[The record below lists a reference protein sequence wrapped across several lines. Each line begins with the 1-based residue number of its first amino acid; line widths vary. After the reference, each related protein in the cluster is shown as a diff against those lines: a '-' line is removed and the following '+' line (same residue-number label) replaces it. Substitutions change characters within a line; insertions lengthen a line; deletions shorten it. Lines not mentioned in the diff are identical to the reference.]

1 MTLNNSTISGNSI
14 DTTGGGIFVQGSAVS
29 LNNVTI
35 ANNSARAAGG
45 GISRINGLV
54 NIRNT
59 IIANNDNPTS
69 PDVFGRF
76 TDLGNNLIG
85 TSDGSIGFNVS
96 TLVGMIANP
105 INPRLSS
112 LQDNG
117 GSTPT
122 QALLPNSPAIN
133 AGAVSRVSLVG
144 ELGILYP
151 ILALMKQFESP
162 LAVLL
167 TALIIAMWQLSR
179 FRLTVLQLLGMEEML
194 RSTTLPEMIPLELV
208 LIIPRQRGL

>member
-1 MTLNNSTISGNSI
+1 MKKPDFDNRSN
-14 DTTGGGIFVQGSAVS
+14 GGGIFVQGSAVS

-45 GISRINGLV
+45 GISRINGIV

-69 PDVFGRF
+69 PDVSGRF

-133 AGAVSRVSLVG
+133 AGAVSRVTTDQRGVSRR
-144 ELGILYP
+144 GIRDNAAPNQSFNIP
-151 ILALMKQFESP
+151 ILT
-162 LAVLL
+162 
-167 TALIIAMWQLSR
+167 TATSNRTVNLN
-179 FRLTVLQLLGMEEML
+179 LTV
-194 RSTTLPEMIPLELV
+194 
-208 LIIPRQRGL
+208 PRNAVFG